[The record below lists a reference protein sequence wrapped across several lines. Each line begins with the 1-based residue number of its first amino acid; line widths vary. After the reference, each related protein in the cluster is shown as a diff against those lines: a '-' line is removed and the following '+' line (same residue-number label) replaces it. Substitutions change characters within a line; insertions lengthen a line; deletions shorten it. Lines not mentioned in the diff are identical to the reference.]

1 MIKNKKIF
9 LKSFSSIHFLI
20 VVFSFIYTIIK
31 AYSTISYRE
40 GLAPVDSNGIWQWWM
55 YFTIQTNILIAV
67 YLISFSFFDKKISLN
82 TINYMR
88 IMSLIMISIVSIMYW
103 ALVFKNELNDNNNDW
118 IDWINSAYFHGIS
131 FILLLSHFF
140 WDKIISKNK
149 YEIDIKKVLI
159 IGFTYY
165 ILYFVIVV
173 ILVQW
178 IDPNHWTVYGN
189 ITRWYH
195 WIQKD
200 NSQVSTLYLVP
211 IVFISLIIF
220 SYTYNYLNKFFNN
233 KI

>member
-9 LKSFSSIHFLI
+9 LKSFSSIHLLI

-67 YLISFSFFDKKISLN
+67 YLISFSFFDKKVSAN

-165 ILYFVIVV
+165 IVYFVIVV

-200 NSQVSTLYLVP
+200 SSQVSTLYLVP

-220 SYTYNYLNKFFNN
+220 SYTYTYLNKFFNN